1 MTQQFL
7 QLFSFHRFRQTVG
20 HKAFQT
26 RFFPVK
32 KARKEKLTFRLY
44 FQGKKIIFRTRAI
57 WVGIFWH
64 GTHQQKMEWKKQ
76 KTFDT
81 PQTIS
86 FFQLYIQVVC
96 KVLYLSENPRRPL
109 QLKVCS
115 AQKASVCISSNFM
128 FWHGVWKS
136 QKKSNST
143 LRAKRAYILSV
154 QKFIKTGQFG
164 KFLKTKARGQT
175 LLPYN

>member
-7 QLFSFHRFRQTVG
+7 QLFTFHRFRQTVG

-81 PQTIS
+81 PRR
-86 FFQLYIQVVC
+86 
-96 KVLYLSENPRRPL
+96 YLSSNFTYKLFARFCIFEKSPEAIAIESL
-109 QLKVCS
+109 QCT
-115 AQKASVCISSNFM
+115 KASVCISSNFM
-128 FWHGVWKS
+128 FLHILKFASVHCFC
-136 QKKSNST
+136 
-143 LRAKRAYILSV
+143 LRITM
-154 QKFIKTGQFG
+154 FFTGWSS
-164 KFLKTKARGQT
+164 KDENPVGQ
-175 LLPYN
+175 PHC

>member
-26 RFFPVK
+26 RFFPI
-32 KARKEKLTFRLY
+32 KEKLTFRLLS
-44 FQGKKIIFRTRAI
+44 GKIIFRTRAI

-64 GTHQQKMEWKKQ
+64 GTQGKKWSG
-76 KTFDT
+76 KRRKHLT
-81 PQTIS
+81 PHHFYQTLS
-86 FFQLYIQVVC
+86 FSQLYMVVC
-96 KVLYLSENPRRPL
+96 IFEKIPGGHCNWKSAVHKRPL
-109 QLKVCS
+109 F
-115 AQKASVCISSNFM
+115 ASLVISCFGTWFEN
-128 FWHGVWKS
+128 HRKS
-136 QKKSNST
+136 LIQHCERSELTFFSE
-143 LRAKRAYILSV
+143 

-175 LLPYN
+175 VLPDK

>member
-7 QLFSFHRFRQTVG
+7 QLFTFHRFRQTVG

-81 PQTIS
+81 PPDDIFLPTLHTSCLQGFVS
-86 FFQLYIQVVC
+86 L
-96 KVLYLSENPRRPL
+96 KNPRRPL

-115 AQKASVCISSNFM
+115 AQRPLFASLVISCFFIFSSLLLCIVS
-128 FWHGVWKS
+128 VWGLQCS
-136 QKKSNST
+136 LQDDH
-143 LRAKRAYILSV
+143 LRM
-154 QKFIKTGQFG
+154 KTQ
-164 KFLKTKARGQT
+164 
-175 LLPYN
+175 

>member
-7 QLFSFHRFRQTVG
+7 QLFTFHRFRQTVG

-96 KVLYLSENPRRPL
+96 KVLYLSKKSLEAIAIERL
-109 QLKVCS
+109 QCT
-115 AQKASVCISSNFM
+115 KASVCISSNFM
-128 FWHGVWKS
+128 FLHILKFASVHCFC
-136 QKKSNST
+136 
-143 LRAKRAYILSV
+143 LRITM
-154 QKFIKTGQFG
+154 FFTGWSS
-164 KFLKTKARGQT
+164 KDDNPVGQ
-175 LLPYN
+175 PHC

>member
-7 QLFSFHRFRQTVG
+7 QLFTFHRFRQTVG

-81 PQTIS
+81 PRR
-86 FFQLYIQVVC
+86 
-96 KVLYLSENPRRPL
+96 YLSSNFTYKLFARFRIFQKNPWRPL

-115 AQKASVCISSNFM
+115 AQRPLFASLVISCFFIFSSLLLCIVS
-128 FWHGVWKS
+128 VWGLQCS
-136 QKKSNST
+136 LQDDH
-143 LRAKRAYILSV
+143 LRM
-154 QKFIKTGQFG
+154 KTQ
-164 KFLKTKARGQT
+164 
-175 LLPYN
+175 